1 MYLFDIKNIIF
12 LTFML
17 LNIFKLIFLE
27 KKLLKNYTK
36 ILYCRKDFLFQ
47 KHYSIH
53 LIKLILNSIF
63 ILFFV
68 VIASSAKAKYA
79 SFIINEN
86 TKRIYHNTNAD
97 TRNYP
102 ASLTKI
108 MTLYMIFDSLKNKK
122 ISMNTKF
129 KISKRAARQPPSKLN
144 LSAGSSITVR
154 NAILALITK
163 SANDVA
169 TVVAENLGKSER
181 NFAKLMTKK
190 ARKLGMSRTTFKNAS
205 GLPNRGQLSTA
216 RDMAVLGMA
225 IRKNHPN
232 FFKLFKTKS
241 FVYKGVKYTN
251 HNNLLSNY
259 SGTDGIKTGYTNASG
274 FNLVAS
280 VERNGQRIIGVVF
293 GGKKARSRDKHMISL
308 LNKYFKTSPSKPL
321 VRIAKPSEMPK
332 VRPKIIVSEKNVKS
346 FKIPPKTTKT
356 LYSENVQDDWFVQ
369 IGAFKN
375 RLNAHKAAR
384 NARNIVPEQLG
395 NLPAS
400 LSKITKT
407 NNKNSNLE
415 YLWRVRFIELA
426 ENQAR
431 SVCAEL
437 WTSGLSCI
445 PLPSNNKS

>member
-1 MYLFDIKNIIF
+1 MSKTSAQMISIDKKKMQIYLNKVKWF
-12 LTFML
+12 
-17 LNIFKLIFLE
+17 
-27 KKLLKNYTK
+27 
-36 ILYCRKDFLFQ
+36 
-47 KHYSIH
+47 
-53 LIKLILNSIF
+53 F
-63 ILFFV
+63 ILLISFLVF
-68 VIASSAKAKYA
+68 IQPAQAKYA

-86 TKRIYHNTNAD
+86 TKRVYYTANAD

-108 MTLYMIFDSLKNKK
+108 MTLYMIFDALKTKK

-129 KISKRAARQPPSKLN
+129 KVSRRATRQPPSKLN
-144 LSAGSSITVR
+144 LSAGSSISVKH
-154 NAILALITK
+154 AILALITK

-181 NFAKLMTKK
+181 NFARLMTKK
-190 ARKLGMSRTTFKNAS
+190 AKKLGMKRTTFKNAS

-216 RDMAVLGMA
+216 RDMATLGMA
-225 IRKNHPN
+225 IRKNHSV

-241 FVYKGVKYTN
+241 FIYKGTRYSN
-251 HNNLLSNY
+251 HNNLLGSY
-259 SGTDGIKTGYTNASG
+259 SGTDGIKTGYTHASG

-293 GGKKARSRDKHMISL
+293 GGKKARSRDKHMIKL
-308 LNKYFKTSPSKPL
+308 LNKYFKTSASKPL
-321 VRIAKPSEMPK
+321 VRIAKASELPK
-332 VRPKIIVSEKNVKS
+332 NRPKIIVAEKNVKN
-346 FKIPPKTTKT
+346 FKVPPNVINT
-356 LYSENVQDDWFVQ
+356 LLLDRTNDDWFIQ
-369 IGAFKN
+369 IGAFTN

-384 NARNIVPEQLG
+384 NARNVVPEQLG

-400 LSKITKT
+400 LSKISKV
-407 NNKNSNLE
+407 NNNNTE

-445 PLPSNNKS
+445 PLPSNKNSNS

>member
-1 MYLFDIKNIIF
+1 MSKTSAQMISINKKKMQIYLNKV
-12 LTFML
+12 
-17 LNIFKLIFLE
+17 KLF
-27 KKLLKNYTK
+27 
-36 ILYCRKDFLFQ
+36 
-47 KHYSIH
+47 
-53 LIKLILNSIF
+53 F
-63 ILFFV
+63 ILLIGFLV
-68 VIASSAKAKYA
+68 SIQPAQAKYA

-86 TKRIYHNTNAD
+86 TKRVYYTANAD

-108 MTLYMIFDSLKNKK
+108 MTLYMIFDALKTKK

-129 KISKRAARQPPSKLN
+129 KVSRRATRQPPSKLN
-144 LSAGSSITVR
+144 LSAGSSISVKH
-154 NAILALITK
+154 AILALITK

-181 NFAKLMTKK
+181 NFARLMTKK
-190 ARKLGMSRTTFKNAS
+190 AKKLGMKRTTFKNAS

-216 RDMAVLGMA
+216 RDMATLGMA
-225 IRKNHPN
+225 IRKNHSV

-241 FVYKGVKYTN
+241 FIYKGTRYSN
-251 HNNLLSNY
+251 HNNLLGSY
-259 SGTDGIKTGYTNASG
+259 SGTDGIKTGYTHASG

-293 GGKKARSRDKHMISL
+293 GGKKARSRDKHMIKL
-308 LNKYFKTSPSKPL
+308 LNRYFKTNASKPL
-321 VRIAKPSEMPK
+321 VRIAKASELPK
-332 VRPKIIVSEKNVKS
+332 NRPKIIVAEKNVKN
-346 FKIPPKTTKT
+346 FKVPPNVINT
-356 LYSENVQDDWFVQ
+356 LLLDRTNDDWFIQ
-369 IGAFKN
+369 IGAFTN

-384 NARNIVPEQLG
+384 NARNVVPEQLG

-400 LSKITKT
+400 LSKISKV
-407 NNKNSNLE
+407 NNNNTE

-445 PLPSNNKS
+445 PLPSNKNSNS

>member
-1 MYLFDIKNIIF
+1 VLRFF
-12 LTFML
+12 TF
-17 LNIFKLIFLE
+17 
-27 KKLLKNYTK
+27 
-36 ILYCRKDFLFQ
+36 
-47 KHYSIH
+47 
-53 LIKLILNSIF
+53 F
-63 ILFFV
+63 ILLFS
-68 VIASSAKAKYA
+68 ISNSASSQDSNFYTEAPHA
-79 SFIINEN
+79 IIMDVATGEVLFE
-86 TKRIYHNTNAD
+86 KDARVGMS
-97 TRNYP
+97 P
-102 ASLTKI
+102 ASMTKI
-108 MTLYMIFDSLKNKK
+108 MTAHMVFDALKNKK

-144 LSAGSSITVR
+144 LSAGSSITVK

-190 ARKLGMSRTTFKNAS
+190 ARKLGMTRTTFKNAS

-216 RDMAVLGMA
+216 RDMAILGIA

-241 FVYKGVKYTN
+241 FVYKGIKYTN

-293 GGKKARSRDKHMISL
+293 GGKKARSRDKHMINL

-321 VRIAKPSEMPK
+321 VRIAKPSEIPK
-332 VRPKIIVSEKNVKS
+332 ARPKIIIAEKNVRN
-346 FKIPPKTTKT
+346 FKIPAKANKT
-356 LYSENVQDDWFVQ
+356 LYSENIQDNWFVQ

-407 NNKNSNLE
+407 NNANNNLE

>member
-1 MYLFDIKNIIF
+1 MI
-12 LTFML
+12 
-17 LNIFKLIFLE
+17 
-27 KKLLKNYTK
+27 
-36 ILYCRKDFLFQ
+36 C
-47 KHYSIH
+47 
-53 LIKLILNSIF
+53 
-63 ILFFV
+63 V
-68 VIASSAKAKYA
+68 SSAHAKYA

-86 TKRIYHNTNAD
+86 TKRIYHNANAD

-108 MTLYMIFDSLKNKK
+108 MTLYLVFDALKSKK
-122 ISMNTKF
+122 ISMSSKF
-129 KISKRAARQPPSKLN
+129 KVSKRATRQPPSKLN
-144 LSAGSSITVR
+144 LSAGSNITVK
-154 NAILALITK
+154 NAILALVTK

-169 TVVAENLGKSER
+169 TVIAENLGKSER
-181 NFAKLMTKK
+181 NFARLMTRK
-190 ARKLGMSRTTFKNAS
+190 AKKLGMTRTTFRNAS

-216 RDMAVLGMA
+216 RDMATLGIA
-225 IRKNHPN
+225 IRKNHPK

-241 FVYKGVKYTN
+241 FIYKGVKYTN
-251 HNNLLSNY
+251 HNNLLGSY

-293 GGKKARSRDKHMISL
+293 GGKKARSRDKHMVTL
-308 LNKYFKTSPSKPL
+308 LNKYFKTSLSKPL
-321 VRIAKPSEMPK
+321 VRIAKPSELPK
-332 VRPKIIVSEKNVKS
+332 TRPKIVVAEKNIKN
-346 FKIPPKTTKT
+346 FKIPP
-356 LYSENVQDDWFVQ
+356 EIINNIIPNDVEEDWFIQ

-400 LSKITKT
+400 LSKITKSST
-407 NNKNSNLE
+407 NNNLQ
-415 YLWRVRFIELA
+415 YLWRVRFVELA

-445 PLPSNNKS
+445 PLPSNNNS

>member
-1 MYLFDIKNIIF
+1 MFRNYV
-12 LTFML
+12 
-17 LNIFKLIFLE
+17 KLISFLPVFWM
-27 KKLLKNYTK
+27 
-36 ILYCRKDFLFQ
+36 IC
-47 KHYSIH
+47 
-53 LIKLILNSIF
+53 
-63 ILFFV
+63 V
-68 VIASSAKAKYA
+68 SSAHAKYA

-86 TKRIYHNTNAD
+86 TKRIYHNANAD

-108 MTLYMIFDSLKNKK
+108 MTLYLVFDALKSKK
-122 ISMNTKF
+122 ISMNSKF
-129 KISKRAARQPPSKLN
+129 KVSKRATRQPPSKLN
-144 LSAGSSITVR
+144 LSAGSNITVK
-154 NAILALITK
+154 NAILALVTK

-169 TVVAENLGKSER
+169 TVIAENLGKSER
-181 NFAKLMTKK
+181 NFAKLMTRK
-190 ARKLGMSRTTFKNAS
+190 AKKLGMTRTTFRNAS

-216 RDMAVLGMA
+216 RDMATLGIA
-225 IRKNHPN
+225 IRKNHPK

-241 FVYKGVKYTN
+241 FIYKGIKYTN
-251 HNNLLSNY
+251 HNNLLGSY

-293 GGKKARSRDKHMISL
+293 GGKKARSRDKHMVTL
-308 LNKYFKTSPSKPL
+308 LNKYFKTTLSKPL
-321 VRIAKPSEMPK
+321 VRIAKPSELPK
-332 VRPKIIVSEKNVKS
+332 IRPKIVMAEKNIKN
-346 FKIPPKTTKT
+346 FRIPPKITNNIIPN
-356 LYSENVQDDWFVQ
+356 NVEEDWFIQ

-400 LSKITKT
+400 LSKITKSST
-407 NNKNSNLE
+407 NNNLQ
-415 YLWRVRFIELA
+415 YLWRVRFVELA

-445 PLPSNNKS
+445 PLPSNNNS

>member
-1 MYLFDIKNIIF
+1 MFKTSAQMISIDKKKMQIYLNKVKWF
-12 LTFML
+12 
-17 LNIFKLIFLE
+17 
-27 KKLLKNYTK
+27 
-36 ILYCRKDFLFQ
+36 
-47 KHYSIH
+47 
-53 LIKLILNSIF
+53 F
-63 ILFFV
+63 ILLIGFLVF
-68 VIASSAKAKYA
+68 IQPAQAKYA

-86 TKRIYHNTNAD
+86 TKRVYYTANAD

-108 MTLYMIFDSLKNKK
+108 MTLYMIFDALKTKK

-129 KISKRAARQPPSKLN
+129 KVSRRATRQPPSKLN
-144 LSAGSSITVR
+144 LSAGSSISVKH
-154 NAILALITK
+154 AILALITK

-181 NFAKLMTKK
+181 NFARLMTKK
-190 ARKLGMSRTTFKNAS
+190 ARKLGMRRTTFKNAS

-216 RDMAVLGMA
+216 RDMATLGMA
-225 IRKNHPN
+225 IRKNHSV

-241 FVYKGVKYTN
+241 FIYKGTRYSN
-251 HNNLLSNY
+251 HNNLLGSY
-259 SGTDGIKTGYTNASG
+259 SGTDGIKTGYTHASG

-293 GGKKARSRDKHMISL
+293 GGKKARSRDKHMIKL
-308 LNKYFKTSPSKPL
+308 LNRYFKTNASKPL
-321 VRIAKPSEMPK
+321 VRIANASELPK
-332 VRPKIIVSEKNVKS
+332 NRPKIIVAKKNVKN
-346 FKIPPKTTKT
+346 FKVPPNVINT
-356 LYSENVQDDWFVQ
+356 LLLDRTNDDWFIQ
-369 IGAFKN
+369 IGAFTN

-384 NARNIVPEQLG
+384 NARNVVPEQLG

-400 LSKITKT
+400 LSKISTV
-407 NNKNSNLE
+407 NNNNTE

-445 PLPSNNKS
+445 PLPSNKNSNS

>member
-1 MYLFDIKNIIF
+1 MI
-12 LTFML
+12 
-17 LNIFKLIFLE
+17 
-27 KKLLKNYTK
+27 
-36 ILYCRKDFLFQ
+36 C
-47 KHYSIH
+47 
-53 LIKLILNSIF
+53 
-63 ILFFV
+63 V
-68 VIASSAKAKYA
+68 SSAHAKYA

-86 TKRIYHNTNAD
+86 TKRIYHNANAD

-108 MTLYMIFDSLKNKK
+108 MTLYLVFDALKSKK
-122 ISMNTKF
+122 ISMSSKF
-129 KISKRAARQPPSKLN
+129 KVSKRATRQPPSKLN
-144 LSAGSSITVR
+144 LSAGSNITVK
-154 NAILALITK
+154 NAILALVTK

-169 TVVAENLGKSER
+169 TVIAENLGKSER
-181 NFAKLMTKK
+181 NFARLMTRK
-190 ARKLGMSRTTFKNAS
+190 AKKLGMTRTTFRNAS

-216 RDMAVLGMA
+216 RDMATLGIA
-225 IRKNHPN
+225 IRKNHPK

-241 FVYKGVKYTN
+241 FIYKGIKYTN
-251 HNNLLSNY
+251 HNNLLGSY

-293 GGKKARSRDKHMISL
+293 GGKKARSRDKHMVTL
-308 LNKYFKTSPSKPL
+308 LNKYFKTSLSKPL
-321 VRIAKPSEMPK
+321 VRIAKPSELPK
-332 VRPKIIVSEKNVKS
+332 TRPKIVVTEKNIKN
-346 FKIPPKTTKT
+346 FKIPP
-356 LYSENVQDDWFVQ
+356 EIINNIIPNDIEEDWFIQ

-400 LSKITKT
+400 LSKITKSST
-407 NNKNSNLE
+407 NNNLQ
-415 YLWRVRFIELA
+415 YLWRVRFVELA

-445 PLPSNNKS
+445 PLPSNNNS

>member
-1 MYLFDIKNIIF
+1 MI
-12 LTFML
+12 
-17 LNIFKLIFLE
+17 
-27 KKLLKNYTK
+27 
-36 ILYCRKDFLFQ
+36 C
-47 KHYSIH
+47 
-53 LIKLILNSIF
+53 
-63 ILFFV
+63 V
-68 VIASSAKAKYA
+68 SSAHAKYA

-86 TKRIYHNTNAD
+86 TKRIYHNANAD

-108 MTLYMIFDSLKNKK
+108 MTLYLVFDALKSKK
-122 ISMNTKF
+122 ISMSSKF
-129 KISKRAARQPPSKLN
+129 KVSKRATRQPPSKLN
-144 LSAGSSITVR
+144 LSAGSNITVK
-154 NAILALITK
+154 NAILALVTK

-169 TVVAENLGKSER
+169 TVIAENLGKSER
-181 NFAKLMTKK
+181 NFARLMTRK
-190 ARKLGMSRTTFKNAS
+190 AKKLGMTRTTFRNAS

-216 RDMAVLGMA
+216 RDMATLGIA
-225 IRKNHPN
+225 IRKNHPK

-241 FVYKGVKYTN
+241 FIYKGIKYTN
-251 HNNLLSNY
+251 HNNLLGSY

-293 GGKKARSRDKHMISL
+293 GGKKARSRDKHMVTL
-308 LNKYFKTSPSKPL
+308 LNKYFKTSLSKPL
-321 VRIAKPSEMPK
+321 VRIAKPSELPK
-332 VRPKIIVSEKNVKS
+332 TRPKIVLAEKNIKN
-346 FKIPPKTTKT
+346 FRIPRKIINNIIPNNI
-356 LYSENVQDDWFVQ
+356 EEDWFIQ

-384 NARNIVPEQLG
+384 NARNVVPEQLG

-400 LSKITKT
+400 LSKITKSST
-407 NNKNSNLE
+407 NNNLQ
-415 YLWRVRFIELA
+415 YLWRVRFVELA

-445 PLPSNNKS
+445 PLPSNNNS

>member
-1 MYLFDIKNIIF
+1 MVN
-12 LTFML
+12 
-17 LNIFKLIFLE
+17 NH
-27 KKLLKNYTK
+27 K
-36 ILYCRKDFLFQ
+36 ILFCKRYIITFLLR
-47 KHYSIH
+47 
-53 LIKLILNSIF
+53 LIISSIF
-63 ILFFV
+63 FFSV
-68 VIASSAKAKYA
+68 ASSVNAKYA

-108 MTLYMIFDSLKNKK
+108 MTLYMVFDAIKNKK

-129 KISKRAARQPPSKLN
+129 KISKRASRQPPSKLN
-144 LSAGSSITVR
+144 LSSGSSITVK

-190 ARKLGMSRTTFKNAS
+190 AKKLGMTRTIFKNAS
-205 GLPNRGQLSTA
+205 GLPNRSQLSTA
-216 RDMAVLGMA
+216 RDMAILGIA

-241 FVYKGVKYTN
+241 FVYKGIKYTN
-251 HNNLLSNY
+251 HNNLLSSY

-293 GGKKARSRDKHMISL
+293 GGKKARSRDKHMIKL

-332 VRPKIIVSEKNVKS
+332 VRPKIIVTEKNIKN
-346 FKIPPKTTKT
+346 FKIPPKTNKT
-356 LYSENVQDDWFVQ
+356 LYSENIQDDWFVQ

-407 NNKNSNLE
+407 NNLNNNLE

-437 WTSGLSCI
+437 WASGLSCI

>member
-1 MYLFDIKNIIF
+1 MVNNHKILLSKRYS
-12 LTFML
+12 LTF
-17 LNIFKLIFLE
+17 
-27 KKLLKNYTK
+27 
-36 ILYCRKDFLFQ
+36 
-47 KHYSIH
+47 
-53 LIKLILNSIF
+53 LIKFIF
-63 ILFFV
+63 ISVIFFSF
-68 VIASSAKAKYA
+68 IFSANAKYA

-108 MTLYMIFDSLKNKK
+108 MTLYMIFDALKNKK
-122 ISMNTKF
+122 ISMNTKL
-129 KISKRAARQPPSKLN
+129 KVSKRASRQPPSKLN
-144 LSAGSSITVR
+144 LSAGSNITVK

-190 ARKLGMSRTTFKNAS
+190 AKKLGMTRTTFKNAS

-216 RDMAVLGMA
+216 RDMATLGMS

-241 FVYKGVKYTN
+241 FFYKGIKYTN
-251 HNNLLSNY
+251 HNNLLSSY
-259 SGTDGIKTGYTNASG
+259 YGTDGIKTGYTNASG

-293 GGKKARSRDKHMISL
+293 GGKKARSRDQHMIKL
-308 LNKYFKTSPSKPL
+308 LNRYIKTRPSKPL

-332 VRPKIIVSEKNVKS
+332 VRPKIIVAEKNIKN
-346 FKIPPKTTKT
+346 FKIPPKDLKT
-356 LYSENVQDDWFVQ
+356 INFENIEDDWFVQ

-407 NNKNSNLE
+407 NNSNNNLE

>member
-1 MYLFDIKNIIF
+1 MVNIHKILSYKKDNMSYLKK
-12 LTFML
+12 L
-17 LNIFKLIFLE
+17 KLI
-27 KKLLKNYTK
+27 
-36 ILYCRKDFLFQ
+36 
-47 KHYSIH
+47 
-53 LIKLILNSIF
+53 SIF
-63 ILFFV
+63 ILTSLIF
-68 VIASSAKAKYA
+68 ISTAYAKYA
-79 SFIINEN
+79 SFVINEN

-108 MTLYMIFDSLKNKK
+108 MTLYMIFDALKSKK
-122 ISMNTKF
+122 VSMNTRF
-129 KISKRAARQPPSKLN
+129 KVSKRATGQPPSKLN
-144 LSAGSSITVR
+144 LASGSKITVK

-190 ARKLGMSRTTFKNAS
+190 AKKLGMNRTIFKNAS
-205 GLPNRGQLSTA
+205 GLPNRSQLSTA
-216 RDMAVLGMA
+216 RDMATLGMA

-232 FFKLFKTKS
+232 LFKLFKTKS
-241 FVYKGVKYTN
+241 FVYKGIKYTN
-251 HNNLLSNY
+251 HNNLLGSY

-293 GGKKARSRDKHMISL
+293 GGKKARSRDKHMIKL
-308 LNKYFKTSPSKPL
+308 LNKYFKTVPSKPL
-321 VRIAKPSEMPK
+321 VRMAKPSELPK
-332 VRPKIIVSEKNVKS
+332 NRPKLAVVDKNVKS
-346 FKIPPKTTKT
+346 FRIPSKIVN
-356 LYSENVQDDWFVQ
+356 LSSSNSLQDEWFIQ

-407 NNKNSNLE
+407 NDENKSLE

-426 ENQAR
+426 EYQAR

>member
-1 MYLFDIKNIIF
+1 MLIDLSNVIKSYAF
-12 LTFML
+12 
-17 LNIFKLIFLE
+17 
-27 KKLLKNYTK
+27 KLLKFNTAL
-36 ILYCRKDFLFQ
+36 ISRNLFLF
-47 KHYSIH
+47 SSFLLS
-53 LIKLILNSIF
+53 LIILGSPAN
-63 ILFFV
+63 
-68 VIASSAKAKYA
+68 AKYA
-79 SFIINEN
+79 SFVINEN

-108 MTLYMIFDSLKNKK
+108 MTLYMIFDALESKK
-122 ISMNTKF
+122 ISMKTRLKV
-129 KISKRAARQPPSKLN
+129 SKRASRQPPSKLY
-144 LSAGSSITVR
+144 LSPGSTITVK
-154 NAILALITK
+154 NAIMALITK

-190 ARKLGMSRTTFKNAS
+190 AKQLGMTRTTFKNAS

-216 RDMAVLGMA
+216 RDMATLAMA
-225 IRKNHPN
+225 IRRNHPK
-232 FFKLFKTKS
+232 FFKLFKTKH
-241 FVYKGVKYTN
+241 FIYQGTKYTN
-251 HNNLLSNY
+251 HNNLLGSY
-259 SGTDGIKTGYTNASG
+259 SGTDGIKTGYTSASG

-293 GGKKARSRDKHMISL
+293 GGKKARSRDRHMIKL
-308 LNKYFKTSPSKPL
+308 LNRHFKTKPSKPL
-321 VRIAKPSEMPK
+321 VRIAKPSEIPLA
-332 VRPKIIVSEKNVKS
+332 RPTISIVEKSVKN
-346 FKIPPKTTKT
+346 FNIPPT
-356 LYSENVQDDWFVQ
+356 LKLPPSDKEEDWFIQ

-384 NARNIVPEQLG
+384 NARNMVPEQLA

-400 LSKITKT
+400 LSKITRT
-407 NNKNSNLE
+407 SNKNNTVE

-437 WTSGLSCI
+437 WTSGFSCI
-445 PLPSNNKS
+445 PLPENTDKS

>member
-1 MYLFDIKNIIF
+1 MFR
-12 LTFML
+12 
-17 LNIFKLIFLE
+17 
-27 KKLLKNYTK
+27 NY
-36 ILYCRKDFLFQ
+36 
-47 KHYSIH
+47 
-53 LIKLILNSIF
+53 IKLISFLSAFLIIF
-63 ILFFV
+63 I
-68 VIASSAKAKYA
+68 SSAHAKYA

-86 TKRIYHNTNAD
+86 TKRIYHNANAD

-108 MTLYMIFDSLKNKK
+108 MTLYLVFDALKSKK
-122 ISMNTKF
+122 ILMNTKF
-129 KISKRAARQPPSKLN
+129 KVSKRATRQPPSKLN
-144 LSAGSSITVR
+144 LSAGSKITVR
-154 NAILALITK
+154 NAILALVTK

-169 TVVAENLGKSER
+169 TVIAENLGKSER
-181 NFAKLMTKK
+181 NFARLMTKK
-190 ARKLGMSRTTFKNAS
+190 AKKLGMTRTTFRNAS

-216 RDMAVLGMA
+216 RDMATLGIA

-241 FVYKGVKYTN
+241 FVYKGIKYSN
-251 HNNLLSNY
+251 HNNLLGSY
-259 SGTDGIKTGYTNASG
+259 YGTDGIKTGYTNASG

-293 GGKKARSRDKHMISL
+293 GGKKARSRDKHMIKL
-308 LNKYFKTSPSKPL
+308 LNKHFKTSPSKPL
-321 VRIAKPSEMPK
+321 VRIAKPSELPK
-332 VRPKIIVSEKNVKS
+332 KRPEIVIVEKNIKN
-346 FKIPPKTTKT
+346 FKIPPKVISRIT
-356 LYSENVQDDWFVQ
+356 LNNVDDDWFIQ

-400 LSKITKT
+400 LSKITKSST
-407 NNKNSNLE
+407 NNNLQ
-415 YLWRVRFIELA
+415 YLWRVRFVELA

-445 PLPSNNKS
+445 PLPSNNNS

>member
-1 MYLFDIKNIIF
+1 MIKNWEAF
-12 LTFML
+12 FCM
-17 LNIFKLIFLE
+17 F
-27 KKLLKNYTK
+27 
-36 ILYCRKDFLFQ
+36 ILQFSLMK
-47 KHYSIH
+47 
-53 LIKLILNSIF
+53 IKLILMCFATLLTF
-63 ILFFV
+63 I
-68 VIASSAKAKYA
+68 SSANAKYA

-86 TKRIYHNTNAD
+86 TKRVYHNSNAD

-108 MTLYMIFDSLKNKK
+108 MTLYMIFDALKSKK

-129 KISKRAARQPPSKLN
+129 KVSRKATRQPPSKLN
-144 LSAGSSITVR
+144 LSAGSTILVKD
-154 NAILALITK
+154 AIFALITK

-190 ARKLGMSRTTFKNAS
+190 AQKLGMKRTTFKNAS
-205 GLPNRGQLSTA
+205 GLPNRAQLSTA
-216 RDMAVLGMA
+216 RDMATLGIA
-225 IRKNHPN
+225 IRRDHPK

-241 FVYKGVKYTN
+241 FVYKGIKYSN
-251 HNNLLSNY
+251 HNNLLGSY

-293 GGKKARSRDKHMISL
+293 GGKKARSRDKHMIKL
-308 LNKYFKTSPSKPL
+308 LNRYFKTNASKPL
-321 VRIAKPSEMPK
+321 VRIAKPSELPK
-332 VRPKIIVSEKNVKS
+332 TRPKISIAEKSIKS
-346 FKIPPKTTKT
+346 FKIP
-356 LYSENVQDDWFVQ
+356 SNVISRLLPEDINDDWFIQ
-369 IGAFKN
+369 IGAFTN

-384 NARNIVPEQLG
+384 KARNVVPEQLG
-395 NLPAS
+395 NLPAA
-400 LSKITKT
+400 LSKISKK
-407 NNKNSNLE
+407 NNNIIK
-415 YLWRVRFIELA
+415 YLWRVRFTELA

-445 PLPSNNKS
+445 PLPSKEKS

>member
-1 MYLFDIKNIIF
+1 MFRNYV
-12 LTFML
+12 
-17 LNIFKLIFLE
+17 KLISFLPVFWMI
-27 KKLLKNYTK
+27 Y
-36 ILYCRKDFLFQ
+36 
-47 KHYSIH
+47 
-53 LIKLILNSIF
+53 
-63 ILFFV
+63 V
-68 VIASSAKAKYA
+68 SSAHAKYA

-86 TKRIYHNTNAD
+86 TKRIYHNANAD

-108 MTLYMIFDSLKNKK
+108 MTLYLVFDALKSKK
-122 ISMNTKF
+122 ISMNSKF
-129 KISKRAARQPPSKLN
+129 KVSKRATRQPPSKLN
-144 LSAGSSITVR
+144 LSAGSNITVK
-154 NAILALITK
+154 NAILALVTK

-169 TVVAENLGKSER
+169 TVIAENLGKSER
-181 NFAKLMTKK
+181 NFAKLMTRK
-190 ARKLGMSRTTFKNAS
+190 AKKLGMTRTTFRNAS

-216 RDMAVLGMA
+216 RDMATLGIA
-225 IRKNHPN
+225 IRKNHPK

-241 FVYKGVKYTN
+241 FIYKGVKYTN
-251 HNNLLSNY
+251 HNNLLGSY

-293 GGKKARSRDKHMISL
+293 GGKKARSRDKHMVTL
-308 LNKYFKTSPSKPL
+308 LNKYFKTTLSKPL
-321 VRIAKPSEMPK
+321 VRIAKPSELPK
-332 VRPKIIVSEKNVKS
+332 TRPKIVLAEKNIKN
-346 FKIPPKTTKT
+346 FRIPRKIINNIIPNNI
-356 LYSENVQDDWFVQ
+356 EEDWFIQ

-384 NARNIVPEQLG
+384 NARNVVPEQLG

-400 LSKITKT
+400 LSKITKSST
-407 NNKNSNLE
+407 NNNLQ
-415 YLWRVRFIELA
+415 YLWRVRFVELA

-445 PLPSNNKS
+445 PLPSNNNS

>member
-1 MYLFDIKNIIF
+1 MVN
-12 LTFML
+12 
-17 LNIFKLIFLE
+17 NH
-27 KKLLKNYTK
+27 K
-36 ILYCRKDFLFQ
+36 ILFSKRYNLSF
-47 KHYSIH
+47 
-53 LIKLILNSIF
+53 LIKFIF
-63 ILFFV
+63 VSVIFFSFV
-68 VIASSAKAKYA
+68 FSANAKYA

-108 MTLYMIFDSLKNKK
+108 MTLYMIFDALKNKK
-122 ISMNTKF
+122 ISMNTKL
-129 KISKRAARQPPSKLN
+129 KVSKRASRQPPSKLN
-144 LSAGSSITVR
+144 LSAGSNITVK

-190 ARKLGMSRTTFKNAS
+190 AKKLGMTRTTFKNAS

-216 RDMAVLGMA
+216 RDMATLGMS

-241 FVYKGVKYTN
+241 FFYKGIKYTN
-251 HNNLLSNY
+251 HNNLLSSY
-259 SGTDGIKTGYTNASG
+259 YGTDGIKTGYTNASG

-293 GGKKARSRDKHMISL
+293 GGKKARSRDQHMIKL
-308 LNKYFKTSPSKPL
+308 LNRYIKTRPSKPL

-332 VRPKIIVSEKNVKS
+332 VRPKIIVAEKNIKN
-346 FKIPPKTTKT
+346 FKIPPKDLKT
-356 LYSENVQDDWFVQ
+356 INFENIEDDWFVQ

-407 NNKNSNLE
+407 NNSNNNLE

>member
-1 MYLFDIKNIIF
+1 MFRNYV
-12 LTFML
+12 
-17 LNIFKLIFLE
+17 KLISFLPVFW
-27 KKLLKNYTK
+27 
-36 ILYCRKDFLFQ
+36 IIC
-47 KHYSIH
+47 
-53 LIKLILNSIF
+53 
-63 ILFFV
+63 V
-68 VIASSAKAKYA
+68 SSAHAKYA

-86 TKRIYHNTNAD
+86 TKRIYHNANAD

-108 MTLYMIFDSLKNKK
+108 MTLYLVFDALKSKK
-122 ISMNTKF
+122 ISMNSKF
-129 KISKRAARQPPSKLN
+129 KVSKRATRQPPSKLN
-144 LSAGSSITVR
+144 LSAGSKITVK
-154 NAILALITK
+154 NAILALVTK

-169 TVVAENLGKSER
+169 TVIAENLGKSER
-181 NFAKLMTKK
+181 NFARLMTRK
-190 ARKLGMSRTTFKNAS
+190 AKKLGMTRTTFRNAS

-216 RDMAVLGMA
+216 RDMATLGIA
-225 IRKNHPN
+225 IRKNHPE

-241 FVYKGVKYTN
+241 FIYKGIKYTN
-251 HNNLLSNY
+251 HNNLLGSY

-293 GGKKARSRDKHMISL
+293 GGKKARSRDKHMVTL
-308 LNKYFKTSPSKPL
+308 LNKYFKTTLSKPL
-321 VRIAKPSEMPK
+321 VRIAKPSELPK
-332 VRPKIIVSEKNVKS
+332 TRPKIVVAEKNIKN
-346 FKIPPKTTKT
+346 FKIPP
-356 LYSENVQDDWFVQ
+356 EIINNIIPNDIEEDWFIQ

-400 LSKITKT
+400 LSKITKPST
-407 NNKNSNLE
+407 NNNLQ
-415 YLWRVRFIELA
+415 YLWRVRFVELA

-445 PLPSNNKS
+445 PLPSNNNS

>member
-1 MYLFDIKNIIF
+1 MFKTSAQMISIDKKKMQIYLNKVKWF
-12 LTFML
+12 
-17 LNIFKLIFLE
+17 
-27 KKLLKNYTK
+27 
-36 ILYCRKDFLFQ
+36 
-47 KHYSIH
+47 
-53 LIKLILNSIF
+53 F
-63 ILFFV
+63 ILLIGFLV
-68 VIASSAKAKYA
+68 SIQPAQAKYA

-86 TKRIYHNTNAD
+86 TKRVYYTANAD

-108 MTLYMIFDSLKNKK
+108 MTLYMIFDALKTKK

-129 KISKRAARQPPSKLN
+129 KVSRRATRQPPSKLN
-144 LSAGSSITVR
+144 LSAGSSISVKH
-154 NAILALITK
+154 AILALITK

-181 NFAKLMTKK
+181 NFARLMTKK
-190 ARKLGMSRTTFKNAS
+190 ARKLGMRRTTFKNAS

-216 RDMAVLGMA
+216 RDMATLGMA
-225 IRKNHPN
+225 IRKNHSV

-241 FVYKGVKYTN
+241 FIYKGTRYSN
-251 HNNLLSNY
+251 HNNLLGSY
-259 SGTDGIKTGYTNASG
+259 SGTDGIKTGYTHASG

-293 GGKKARSRDKHMISL
+293 GGKKARSRDKHMIKL
-308 LNKYFKTSPSKPL
+308 LNRYFKTNASKPL
-321 VRIAKPSEMPK
+321 VRTAKASELPK
-332 VRPKIIVSEKNVKS
+332 NRPKIIVAEKNVKN
-346 FKIPPKTTKT
+346 FKVPPNVINT
-356 LYSENVQDDWFVQ
+356 LLLDRTNDDWFIQ
-369 IGAFKN
+369 IGAFTN

-384 NARNIVPEQLG
+384 NARNVVPEQLG

-400 LSKITKT
+400 LSKISKV
-407 NNKNSNLE
+407 NNNNTE

-445 PLPSNNKS
+445 PLPSNKNSNS

>member
-1 MYLFDIKNIIF
+1 M
-12 LTFML
+12 
-17 LNIFKLIFLE
+17 
-27 KKLLKNYTK
+27 LKNYTK
-36 ILYCRKDFLFQ
+36 ILSYQKYFLFQ
-47 KHYSIH
+47 KRYSTH
-53 LIKLILNSIF
+53 LIKLIINSIF
-63 ILFFV
+63 ILFFM

-108 MTLYMIFDSLKNKK
+108 MTLYMIFDALKNKK
-122 ISMNTKF
+122 ISMNTKL
-129 KISKRAARQPPSKLN
+129 KVSKRASRQPPSKLN
-144 LSAGSSITVR
+144 LSAGSNITVK

-181 NFAKLMTKK
+181 NFSRLMTRK
-190 ARKLGMSRTTFKNAS
+190 ARKLGMTRSTFKNAS

-251 HNNLLSNY
+251 HNNLLSSY

-308 LNKYFKTSPSKPL
+308 LNKYFKTNPSKPL

-332 VRPKIIVSEKNVKS
+332 VRPKIIIAEKNVKS

-356 LYSENVQDDWFVQ
+356 LYSENIQDDWFVQ

-407 NNKNSNLE
+407 NNTNNNLE

-437 WTSGLSCI
+437 WSSGLSCI
-445 PLPSNNKS
+445 PLPSNNNS

>member
-1 MYLFDIKNIIF
+1 M
-12 LTFML
+12 TL
-17 LNIFKLIFLE
+17 LEISTV
-27 KKLLKNYTK
+27 LKNVFNTTHSFVFG
-36 ILYCRKDFLFQ
+36 ILKASNSSISRKLFL
-47 KHYSIH
+47 
-53 LIKLILNSIF
+53 LPIF
-63 ILFFV
+63 FLALTVFGFP
-68 VIASSAKAKYA
+68 ANAKYA
-79 SFIINEN
+79 SFVINEN

-108 MTLYMIFDSLKNKK
+108 MTLYMIFDALESKK
-122 ISMNTKF
+122 ISMNTKL
-129 KISKRAARQPPSKLN
+129 KVSKRASRQPPSKLH
-144 LSAGSSITVR
+144 LSPGSRITVK
-154 NAILALITK
+154 NAIMALITK

-190 ARKLGMSRTTFKNAS
+190 AKQLGMTRTTFKNAS

-216 RDMAVLGMA
+216 RDMATLGIA
-225 IRKNHPN
+225 IRRNHPK
-232 FFKLFKTKS
+232 FFKLFKTKH
-241 FVYKGVKYTN
+241 FVYQGVKYTN
-251 HNNLLSNY
+251 HNNLLGSY
-259 SGTDGIKTGYTNASG
+259 SGTDGIKTGYTYASG

-293 GGKKARSRDKHMISL
+293 GGKKARSRDKHMINL
-308 LNKYFKTSPSKPL
+308 LNKHFKTQPSKPL
-321 VRIAKPSEMPK
+321 VRMAKPSEVPLT
-332 VRPKIIVSEKNVKS
+332 RPKISLVEKNIKS
-346 FKIPPKTTKT
+346 FDIPSSLNLPPSKN
-356 LYSENVQDDWFVQ
+356 EEEDWFIQ

-400 LSKITKT
+400 LSKITRSNDK
-407 NNKNSNLE
+407 NNTIE
-415 YLWRVRFIELA
+415 HLWRVRFVELA

-445 PLPSNNKS
+445 PLPANSDKS

>member
-1 MYLFDIKNIIF
+1 MFRNYV
-12 LTFML
+12 
-17 LNIFKLIFLE
+17 KLISFLPVFWM
-27 KKLLKNYTK
+27 
-36 ILYCRKDFLFQ
+36 IC
-47 KHYSIH
+47 
-53 LIKLILNSIF
+53 
-63 ILFFV
+63 V
-68 VIASSAKAKYA
+68 SSAHAKYA

-86 TKRIYHNTNAD
+86 TKRIYHNANAD

-108 MTLYMIFDSLKNKK
+108 MTLYLVFDALKSKK
-122 ISMNTKF
+122 ISMSSKF
-129 KISKRAARQPPSKLN
+129 KVSKRATRQPPSKLN
-144 LSAGSSITVR
+144 LSAGSNITVK
-154 NAILALITK
+154 NAILALVTK

-169 TVVAENLGKSER
+169 TVIAENLGKSER
-181 NFAKLMTKK
+181 NFARLMTRK
-190 ARKLGMSRTTFKNAS
+190 AKKLGMTRTTFRNAS

-216 RDMAVLGMA
+216 RDMATLGIA
-225 IRKNHPN
+225 IRKNHPK

-241 FVYKGVKYTN
+241 FIYKGIKYTN
-251 HNNLLSNY
+251 HNNLLGSY

-293 GGKKARSRDKHMISL
+293 GGKKARSRDKHMVTL
-308 LNKYFKTSPSKPL
+308 LNKYFKTTLSKPL
-321 VRIAKPSEMPK
+321 VRIAKPSELPK
-332 VRPKIIVSEKNVKS
+332 TRPKIVLAEKNIKN
-346 FKIPPKTTKT
+346 FRIPPKIINNITPNNI
-356 LYSENVQDDWFVQ
+356 EEDWFIQ

-384 NARNIVPEQLG
+384 NARNVVPEQLG

-400 LSKITKT
+400 LSKITKSST
-407 NNKNSNLE
+407 NNNLQ
-415 YLWRVRFIELA
+415 YLWRVRFVELA

-445 PLPSNNKS
+445 PLPSNNNS

>member
-1 MYLFDIKNIIF
+1 MFRNYV
-12 LTFML
+12 
-17 LNIFKLIFLE
+17 KLISFLPVFWM
-27 KKLLKNYTK
+27 
-36 ILYCRKDFLFQ
+36 IC
-47 KHYSIH
+47 
-53 LIKLILNSIF
+53 
-63 ILFFV
+63 V
-68 VIASSAKAKYA
+68 SSAHAKYA

-86 TKRIYHNTNAD
+86 TKRIYHNANAD

-108 MTLYMIFDSLKNKK
+108 MTLYLVFDALKSKK
-122 ISMNTKF
+122 ISMNSKF
-129 KISKRAARQPPSKLN
+129 KVSKRATRQPPSKLN
-144 LSAGSSITVR
+144 LSAGSNITVK
-154 NAILALITK
+154 NAILALVTK

-169 TVVAENLGKSER
+169 TVIAENLGKSER
-181 NFAKLMTKK
+181 NFARLMTRK
-190 ARKLGMSRTTFKNAS
+190 AKKLGMTRTTFRNAS

-216 RDMAVLGMA
+216 RDMATLGIA
-225 IRKNHPN
+225 IRKNHPK

-241 FVYKGVKYTN
+241 FIYKGIKYTN
-251 HNNLLSNY
+251 HNNLLGSY

-293 GGKKARSRDKHMISL
+293 GGKKARSRDKHMVTL
-308 LNKYFKTSPSKPL
+308 LNKYFKTSLSKPL
-321 VRIAKPSEMPK
+321 VRIAKPSELPK
-332 VRPKIIVSEKNVKS
+332 IRPKIVMAEKNIKN
-346 FKIPPKTTKT
+346 FKIPPKIINNIIPN
-356 LYSENVQDDWFVQ
+356 NVEEDWFIQ

-400 LSKITKT
+400 LSKITKSST
-407 NNKNSNLE
+407 NNNLQ
-415 YLWRVRFIELA
+415 YLWRVRFVELA

-445 PLPSNNKS
+445 PLPSNNNS

>member
-1 MYLFDIKNIIF
+1 MSKTSAQMISIDKKKMQIYLNKVKWF
-12 LTFML
+12 
-17 LNIFKLIFLE
+17 
-27 KKLLKNYTK
+27 
-36 ILYCRKDFLFQ
+36 
-47 KHYSIH
+47 
-53 LIKLILNSIF
+53 F
-63 ILFFV
+63 ILLIGFLV
-68 VIASSAKAKYA
+68 SIQPAQAKYA

-86 TKRIYHNTNAD
+86 TKRVYYTANAD

-108 MTLYMIFDSLKNKK
+108 MTLYMIFDALKTKK

-129 KISKRAARQPPSKLN
+129 KVSRRATRQPPSKLN
-144 LSAGSSITVR
+144 LSAGSSISVKH
-154 NAILALITK
+154 AILALITK

-181 NFAKLMTKK
+181 NFARLMTKK
-190 ARKLGMSRTTFKNAS
+190 ARKLGMKRTTFKNAS

-216 RDMAVLGMA
+216 RDMATLGMA
-225 IRKNHPN
+225 IRKNHSV

-241 FVYKGVKYTN
+241 FIYKGTKYSN
-251 HNNLLSNY
+251 HNNLLGSY
-259 SGTDGIKTGYTNASG
+259 SGTDGIKTGYTHASG

-293 GGKKARSRDKHMISL
+293 GGKKARSRDKHMIKL
-308 LNKYFKTSPSKPL
+308 LNRYFKTNASKPL
-321 VRIAKPSEMPK
+321 VRIANASELPK
-332 VRPKIIVSEKNVKS
+332 NRPKIIVAEKNVKN
-346 FKIPPKTTKT
+346 FKVPPNVINT
-356 LYSENVQDDWFVQ
+356 LLLDRTNDDWFIQ
-369 IGAFKN
+369 IGAFTN

-384 NARNIVPEQLG
+384 NARNVVPEQLG

-400 LSKITKT
+400 LSKISKV
-407 NNKNSNLE
+407 NNNNTE

-445 PLPSNNKS
+445 PLPSNKNGNS

>member
-1 MYLFDIKNIIF
+1 MFRNYV
-12 LTFML
+12 
-17 LNIFKLIFLE
+17 KLISFLPVFWM
-27 KKLLKNYTK
+27 
-36 ILYCRKDFLFQ
+36 IC
-47 KHYSIH
+47 
-53 LIKLILNSIF
+53 
-63 ILFFV
+63 V
-68 VIASSAKAKYA
+68 SSAHAKYA

-86 TKRIYHNTNAD
+86 TKRIYHNANAD

-108 MTLYMIFDSLKNKK
+108 MTLYLVFDALKSKK
-122 ISMNTKF
+122 ISMSSKF
-129 KISKRAARQPPSKLN
+129 KVSKRATRQPPSKLN
-144 LSAGSSITVR
+144 LSAGSNITVK
-154 NAILALITK
+154 NAILALVTK

-169 TVVAENLGKSER
+169 TVIAENLGKSER
-181 NFAKLMTKK
+181 NFARLMTRK
-190 ARKLGMSRTTFKNAS
+190 AKKLGMTRTTFRNAS

-216 RDMAVLGMA
+216 RDMATLGIA
-225 IRKNHPN
+225 IRKNHPK

-241 FVYKGVKYTN
+241 FIYKGIKYTN
-251 HNNLLSNY
+251 HNNLLGSY

-293 GGKKARSRDKHMISL
+293 GGKKARSRDKHMVTL
-308 LNKYFKTSPSKPL
+308 LNKYFKTTLSKPL
-321 VRIAKPSEMPK
+321 VRIAKPSELPK
-332 VRPKIIVSEKNVKS
+332 TRPKIVLAEKNIKN
-346 FKIPPKTTKT
+346 FRIPRKIINNIIPNNIE
-356 LYSENVQDDWFVQ
+356 ENWFIQ

-384 NARNIVPEQLG
+384 NARNVVPEQLG

-400 LSKITKT
+400 LSKITKSST
-407 NNKNSNLE
+407 NNNLQ
-415 YLWRVRFIELA
+415 YLWRVRFVELA

-445 PLPSNNKS
+445 PLPSNNNS

>member
-1 MYLFDIKNIIF
+1 M
-12 LTFML
+12 
-17 LNIFKLIFLE
+17 
-27 KKLLKNYTK
+27 LKNCTK
-36 ILYCRKDFLFQ
+36 MLNYQKSFLLQ
-47 KHYSIH
+47 NIYSMH
-53 LIKLILNSIF
+53 LIKLIFNSIF
-63 ILFFV
+63 ILFFI
-68 VIASSAKAKYA
+68 VISSSAKAKYA
-79 SFIINEN
+79 SFVINEN

-108 MTLYMIFDSLKNKK
+108 MTLYMVFDALKNKK

-144 LSAGSSITVR
+144 LSAGSSITVK

-190 ARKLGMSRTTFKNAS
+190 ARKLGMTRTTFKNAS

-241 FVYKGVKYTN
+241 FVYKGIKYTN

-293 GGKKARSRDKHMISL
+293 GGKKARSRDKHMINL

-321 VRIAKPSEMPK
+321 VRIAKPSEIPK
-332 VRPKIIVSEKNVKS
+332 ARPKIIIAEKNVRN
-346 FKIPPKTTKT
+346 FKIPAKANKT
-356 LYSENVQDDWFVQ
+356 LYSENIQDNWFVQ

-407 NNKNSNLE
+407 NNANNNLE

>member
-1 MYLFDIKNIIF
+1 MFRNYV
-12 LTFML
+12 
-17 LNIFKLIFLE
+17 KLISFLPVFWMI
-27 KKLLKNYTK
+27 Y
-36 ILYCRKDFLFQ
+36 
-47 KHYSIH
+47 
-53 LIKLILNSIF
+53 
-63 ILFFV
+63 V
-68 VIASSAKAKYA
+68 SSAHAKYA

-86 TKRIYHNTNAD
+86 TKRIYHNANAD

-108 MTLYMIFDSLKNKK
+108 MTLYLVFDALKSKK
-122 ISMNTKF
+122 ISMNSKF
-129 KISKRAARQPPSKLN
+129 KVSKRATRQPPSKLN
-144 LSAGSSITVR
+144 LSAGSNITVK
-154 NAILALITK
+154 NAILALVTK

-169 TVVAENLGKSER
+169 TVIAENLGKSER
-181 NFAKLMTKK
+181 NFAKLMTRK
-190 ARKLGMSRTTFKNAS
+190 AKKLGMTRTTFRNAS

-216 RDMAVLGMA
+216 RDMATLGIA
-225 IRKNHPN
+225 IRKNHPK

-241 FVYKGVKYTN
+241 FIYKGIKYTN
-251 HNNLLSNY
+251 HNNLLGSY

-293 GGKKARSRDKHMISL
+293 GGKKARSRDKHMVTL
-308 LNKYFKTSPSKPL
+308 LNKYFKTSLSKPL
-321 VRIAKPSEMPK
+321 VRIAKPSELPK
-332 VRPKIIVSEKNVKS
+332 TRPKIVVAEKNIKN
-346 FKIPPKTTKT
+346 FKIPP
-356 LYSENVQDDWFVQ
+356 EIINNIIPNDIEEDWFIQ

-400 LSKITKT
+400 LSKITKSST
-407 NNKNSNLE
+407 NNNLQ
-415 YLWRVRFIELA
+415 YLWRVRFVELA

-445 PLPSNNKS
+445 PLPSNNNS

>member
-1 MYLFDIKNIIF
+1 MFRNYV
-12 LTFML
+12 
-17 LNIFKLIFLE
+17 KLISFLPVFWM
-27 KKLLKNYTK
+27 
-36 ILYCRKDFLFQ
+36 IC
-47 KHYSIH
+47 
-53 LIKLILNSIF
+53 
-63 ILFFV
+63 V
-68 VIASSAKAKYA
+68 SSAHAKYA

-86 TKRIYHNTNAD
+86 TKRIYHNANAD

-108 MTLYMIFDSLKNKK
+108 MTLYLVFDALKSKK
-122 ISMNTKF
+122 ISMSSKF
-129 KISKRAARQPPSKLN
+129 KVSKRATRQPPSKLN
-144 LSAGSSITVR
+144 LSTGSNITVK
-154 NAILALITK
+154 NAILALVTK

-169 TVVAENLGKSER
+169 TVIAENLGKSER
-181 NFAKLMTKK
+181 NFARLMTRK
-190 ARKLGMSRTTFKNAS
+190 AKKLGMTRTTFRNAS

-216 RDMAVLGMA
+216 RDMATLGIA
-225 IRKNHPN
+225 IRKNHPK

-241 FVYKGVKYTN
+241 FIYKGIKYTN
-251 HNNLLSNY
+251 HNNLLGSY

-293 GGKKARSRDKHMISL
+293 GGKKARSRDKHMVKL
-308 LNKYFKTSPSKPL
+308 LNKYFKTSLSKPL
-321 VRIAKPSEMPK
+321 VRIAKPSELPK
-332 VRPKIIVSEKNVKS
+332 TRPKIVVAEKNIKN
-346 FKIPPKTTKT
+346 FKIPPKIINNITPNNI
-356 LYSENVQDDWFVQ
+356 EEDWFIQ

-384 NARNIVPEQLG
+384 NARNVVPEQLG

-400 LSKITKT
+400 LSKITKSST
-407 NNKNSNLE
+407 NNNLQ
-415 YLWRVRFIELA
+415 YLWRVRFVELA

-445 PLPSNNKS
+445 PLPSNNNS

>member
-1 MYLFDIKNIIF
+1 VFRNYV
-12 LTFML
+12 
-17 LNIFKLIFLE
+17 KLISFLPVFWM
-27 KKLLKNYTK
+27 
-36 ILYCRKDFLFQ
+36 IC
-47 KHYSIH
+47 
-53 LIKLILNSIF
+53 
-63 ILFFV
+63 V
-68 VIASSAKAKYA
+68 SSAHAKYA

-86 TKRIYHNTNAD
+86 TKRIYHNANAD

-108 MTLYMIFDSLKNKK
+108 MTLYLVFDALKSKK
-122 ISMNTKF
+122 ISMSSKF
-129 KISKRAARQPPSKLN
+129 KVSKRATRQPPSKLN
-144 LSAGSSITVR
+144 LSAGSNITVK
-154 NAILALITK
+154 NAILALVTK

-169 TVVAENLGKSER
+169 TVIAENLGKSER
-181 NFAKLMTKK
+181 NFARLMTRK
-190 ARKLGMSRTTFKNAS
+190 AKKLGMTRTTFRNAS

-216 RDMAVLGMA
+216 RDMATLGIA
-225 IRKNHPN
+225 IRKNHPK

-241 FVYKGVKYTN
+241 FIYKGIKYTN
-251 HNNLLSNY
+251 HNNLLGSY

-293 GGKKARSRDKHMISL
+293 GGKKARSRDKHMVTL
-308 LNKYFKTSPSKPL
+308 LNKYFKTSLSKPL
-321 VRIAKPSEMPK
+321 VRIAKPSELPK
-332 VRPKIIVSEKNVKS
+332 TRPKIVLAEKNIKNFRIPS
-346 FKIPPKTTKT
+346 KIINNITPNNI
-356 LYSENVQDDWFVQ
+356 EEDWFIQ

-384 NARNIVPEQLG
+384 NARNVVPEQLG

-400 LSKITKT
+400 LSKITKSST
-407 NNKNSNLE
+407 NNNLQ
-415 YLWRVRFIELA
+415 YLWRVRFVELA

-445 PLPSNNKS
+445 PLPSNNNS

>member
-1 MYLFDIKNIIF
+1 MFQNYV
-12 LTFML
+12 
-17 LNIFKLIFLE
+17 KLISFLPVFWM
-27 KKLLKNYTK
+27 
-36 ILYCRKDFLFQ
+36 IC
-47 KHYSIH
+47 
-53 LIKLILNSIF
+53 
-63 ILFFV
+63 V
-68 VIASSAKAKYA
+68 SSAHAKYA

-86 TKRIYHNTNAD
+86 TKRIYHNANAD

-108 MTLYMIFDSLKNKK
+108 MTLYLVFDALKSKK
-122 ISMNTKF
+122 ISMNSKF
-129 KISKRAARQPPSKLN
+129 KVSKRATRQPPSKLN
-144 LSAGSSITVR
+144 LSAGSNITVK
-154 NAILALITK
+154 NAILALVTK

-169 TVVAENLGKSER
+169 TVIAENLGKSER
-181 NFAKLMTKK
+181 NFAKLMTRK
-190 ARKLGMSRTTFKNAS
+190 AKKLGMTRTTFRNAS

-216 RDMAVLGMA
+216 RDMATLGIA
-225 IRKNHPN
+225 IRKNHPK

-241 FVYKGVKYTN
+241 FIYKGIKYTN
-251 HNNLLSNY
+251 HNNLLGSY

-293 GGKKARSRDKHMISL
+293 GGKKARSRDKHMVTL
-308 LNKYFKTSPSKPL
+308 LNKYFKTSLSKPL
-321 VRIAKPSEMPK
+321 VRIAKPSELPK
-332 VRPKIIVSEKNVKS
+332 IRPKIVMAEKNIKN
-346 FKIPPKTTKT
+346 FKIPPKITNNIIPN
-356 LYSENVQDDWFVQ
+356 NVEEDWFIQ

-400 LSKITKT
+400 LSKITKSST
-407 NNKNSNLE
+407 NNNLQ
-415 YLWRVRFIELA
+415 YLWRVRFVELA

-445 PLPSNNKS
+445 PLPSNNNS

>member
-1 MYLFDIKNIIF
+1 MSKTSAQMI
-12 LTFML
+12 
-17 LNIFKLIFLE
+17 
-27 KKLLKNYTK
+27 
-36 ILYCRKDFLFQ
+36 
-47 KHYSIH
+47 SIH
-53 LIKLILNSIF
+53 KKKMQIYLNKVKWFF
-63 ILFFV
+63 ILLIGFLV
-68 VIASSAKAKYA
+68 SIQPAQAKYA

-86 TKRIYHNTNAD
+86 TKRVYYTANAD

-108 MTLYMIFDSLKNKK
+108 MTLYMIFDALKTKK

-129 KISKRAARQPPSKLN
+129 KVSRRATRQPPSKLN
-144 LSAGSSITVR
+144 LSAGSSISVKH
-154 NAILALITK
+154 AILALITK

-181 NFAKLMTKK
+181 NFARLMTKK
-190 ARKLGMSRTTFKNAS
+190 AKKLGMKRTTFKNAS

-216 RDMAVLGMA
+216 RDMATLGMA
-225 IRKNHPN
+225 IRKNHSV

-241 FVYKGVKYTN
+241 FIYKGTRYGN
-251 HNNLLSNY
+251 HNNLLGSY
-259 SGTDGIKTGYTNASG
+259 SGTDGIKTGYTHASG

-293 GGKKARSRDKHMISL
+293 GGKKARSRDKHMIKL
-308 LNKYFKTSPSKPL
+308 LNRYFKTNASKPL
-321 VRIAKPSEMPK
+321 VRIAKASELPK
-332 VRPKIIVSEKNVKS
+332 NRPKIIVAEKNVKN
-346 FKIPPKTTKT
+346 FKVPPNVINT
-356 LYSENVQDDWFVQ
+356 LLLDRTNDDWFIQ
-369 IGAFKN
+369 IGAFTN

-384 NARNIVPEQLG
+384 NARNVVPEQLG

-400 LSKITKT
+400 LSKISKV
-407 NNKNSNLE
+407 NNNNTE

-445 PLPSNNKS
+445 PLPSNKNSNS

>member
-1 MYLFDIKNIIF
+1 VFRNYV
-12 LTFML
+12 
-17 LNIFKLIFLE
+17 KLISFLPVFWMI
-27 KKLLKNYTK
+27 Y
-36 ILYCRKDFLFQ
+36 
-47 KHYSIH
+47 
-53 LIKLILNSIF
+53 
-63 ILFFV
+63 V
-68 VIASSAKAKYA
+68 SSAHAKYA

-86 TKRIYHNTNAD
+86 TKRIYHNANAD

-108 MTLYMIFDSLKNKK
+108 MTLYLVFDALKSKK
-122 ISMNTKF
+122 ISMNSKF
-129 KISKRAARQPPSKLN
+129 KVSKRATRQPPSKLN
-144 LSAGSSITVR
+144 LSAGSNITVK
-154 NAILALITK
+154 NAILALVTK

-169 TVVAENLGKSER
+169 TVIAENLGKSER
-181 NFAKLMTKK
+181 NFARLMTRK
-190 ARKLGMSRTTFKNAS
+190 AKKLGMTRTTFRNAS

-216 RDMAVLGMA
+216 RDMATLGIA
-225 IRKNHPN
+225 IRKNHPK

-241 FVYKGVKYTN
+241 FIYKGIKYTN
-251 HNNLLSNY
+251 HNNLLGSY

-293 GGKKARSRDKHMISL
+293 GGKKARSRDKHMVTL
-308 LNKYFKTSPSKPL
+308 LNKYFKTSLSKPL
-321 VRIAKPSEMPK
+321 VRIAKPSELPK
-332 VRPKIIVSEKNVKS
+332 IRPKIVMAEKNIKN
-346 FKIPPKTTKT
+346 FKIPPKITNNIIPN
-356 LYSENVQDDWFVQ
+356 NVEEDWFIQ

-400 LSKITKT
+400 LSKITKSST
-407 NNKNSNLE
+407 NNNLQ
-415 YLWRVRFIELA
+415 YLWRVRFVELA

-445 PLPSNNKS
+445 PLPSNNNS

>member
-1 MYLFDIKNIIF
+1 MFRNYV
-12 LTFML
+12 
-17 LNIFKLIFLE
+17 KLISFLPVFWMI
-27 KKLLKNYTK
+27 Y
-36 ILYCRKDFLFQ
+36 
-47 KHYSIH
+47 
-53 LIKLILNSIF
+53 
-63 ILFFV
+63 V
-68 VIASSAKAKYA
+68 SSAHTKYA

-86 TKRIYHNTNAD
+86 TKRTYHNANAD

-108 MTLYMIFDSLKNKK
+108 MTLYLVFDALKSKK
-122 ISMNTKF
+122 ISMSSKF
-129 KISKRAARQPPSKLN
+129 KVSKRATRQPPSKLN
-144 LSAGSSITVR
+144 LSAGSNITVK
-154 NAILALITK
+154 NAILALVTK

-169 TVVAENLGKSER
+169 TVIAENLGKSER
-181 NFAKLMTKK
+181 NFARLMTRK
-190 ARKLGMSRTTFKNAS
+190 AKKLGMTRTTFRNAS

-216 RDMAVLGMA
+216 RDMATLGIA
-225 IRKNHPN
+225 IRKNHPK

-241 FVYKGVKYTN
+241 FIYKGIKYTN
-251 HNNLLSNY
+251 HNNLLGSY

-293 GGKKARSRDKHMISL
+293 GGKKARSRDKHMVTL
-308 LNKYFKTSPSKPL
+308 LNKYFKTSLSKPL
-321 VRIAKPSEMPK
+321 VRIAKPSELPK
-332 VRPKIIVSEKNVKS
+332 IRPKIVMAEKNIKN
-346 FKIPPKTTKT
+346 FRIPPKITNNIIPN
-356 LYSENVQDDWFVQ
+356 NVEEDWFIQ

-400 LSKITKT
+400 LSKITKSST
-407 NNKNSNLE
+407 NNNLQ
-415 YLWRVRFIELA
+415 YLWRVRFVELA

-445 PLPSNNKS
+445 PLPSNNNS